1 LNKLLEDIP
10 TPGIRGPSRDV
21 MILFNGKN
29 KKSLSKGNEMEFKG
43 GTNNE
48 EYEIQGEDER
58 KEIAG

>member
-29 KKSLSKGNEMEFKG
+29 KKSLLKGNEMEFKG
-43 GTNNE
+43 GPIMRNKRFR
-48 EYEIQGEDER
+48 GR
-58 KEIAG
+58 MKEKK